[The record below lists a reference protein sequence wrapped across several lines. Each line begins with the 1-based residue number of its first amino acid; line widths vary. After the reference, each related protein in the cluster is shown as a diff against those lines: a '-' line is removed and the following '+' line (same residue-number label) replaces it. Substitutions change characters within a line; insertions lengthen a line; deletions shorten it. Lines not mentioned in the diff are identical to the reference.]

1 MSQSEVLNQIEEVLD
16 VNEGGLSMDMK
27 LDTVEEYDSMAKLS
41 LIVMS
46 DDDFDKKLTAEQ
58 LNDFKTV
65 EDIVAF
71 LSA

>member
-1 MSQSEVLNQIEEVLD
+1 MLHTEVLNQIEEVLD
-16 VNEGGLSMDMK
+16 VNEGTLQMEMK
-27 LDTVEEYDSMAKLS
+27 LEDVEEYDSMAKLS

-65 EDIVAF
+65 GDIVTF
-71 LSA
+71 LTA